1 MTRKSV
7 RKNLESKALN
17 KGKKR
22 FILNK
27 KNANMLDVDMHARR
41 KKWLLVQ
48 QKTN

>member
-1 MTRKSV
+1 M
-7 RKNLESKALN
+7 N

-41 KKWLLVQ
+41 EKKAAGTTEDKLIA
-48 QKTN
+48 TCNRTG